1 MSRFIAAAG
10 LLAAPALMLAAAAP
24 AEAKIVCVKG
34 YQIVSGSPIAT
45 PYCQDTL
52 VAQVAREYGYKVS
65 DAAVLNN
72 PEHEAQCL
80 PVRRP
85 RHSPDDRLRRRQ
97 QPGPPLLKSR
107 KACDAPGR
115 NNAPAR

>member
-10 LLAAPALMLAAAAP
+10 LLAVPALMLVAAAP

-34 YQIVSGSPIAT
+34 YQIVNGSPIAT

-52 VAQVAREYGYKVS
+52 VAQVAREHGYKVS

-72 PEHEAQCL
+72 PNTKRNVCQFVGRDIRLTTACVDANSQG
-80 PVRRP
+80 RRF
-85 RHSPDDRLRRRQ
+85 
-97 QPGPPLLKSR
+97 
-107 KACDAPGR
+107 
-115 NNAPAR
+115 